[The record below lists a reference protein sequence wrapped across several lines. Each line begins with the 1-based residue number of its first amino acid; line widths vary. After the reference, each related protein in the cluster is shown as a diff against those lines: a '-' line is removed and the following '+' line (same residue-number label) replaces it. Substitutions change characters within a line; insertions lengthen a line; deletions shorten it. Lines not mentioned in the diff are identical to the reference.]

1 MGEVSW
7 RLNLV
12 SQLHWWQFGQ
22 GSYLVFN
29 RASGQTHIINELC
42 VDAIQVIE
50 KSPDLFPLDLQALA
64 RMLAQRNEFLL
75 DEEWINYI
83 DQMLA
88 ELDQLGLIEPII
100 P

>member
-1 MGEVSW
+1 MGKVSW
-7 RLNLV
+7 RLNL
-12 SQLHWWQFGQ
+12 SNQLHWWKFGERNF
-22 GSYLVFN
+22 LVFN
-29 RASGQTHIINELC
+29 GASGQTHIINELC

-64 RMLAQRNEFLL
+64 KMLAQRNEFLL